1 MYLKLND
8 KGRLQFGIMLT
19 LDEVD
24 TIILG
29 LEQVPMEK
37 ADVLQSELFH
47 LKAKAKIKGRKT
59 YGETKK
65 L

>member
-1 MYLKLND
+1 MYLKLNS
-8 KGRLQFGIMLT
+8 KGRLQFGILLT

-47 LKAKAKIKGRKT
+47 LKAKATIKGKKT
-59 YGETKK
+59 YGKTKK